1 MALYLPD
8 ANVLIHALRKESKE
22 HAPCRDWLLHAV
34 AAGDSIG
41 LSELVE
47 AAFLR
52 IPTLPRLDLIP
63 MDVTLGFWGED
74 LWGYPGTCRLLPGSD
89 LAYHAIITA
98 PGHRWKL

>member
-74 LWGYPGTCRLLPGSD
+74 LWGYPGTCWLLPGSD
-89 LAYHAIITA
+89 LA
-98 PGHRWKL
+98 